1 MARPE
6 RRAEAGADVLVW
18 RGEVQPDL
26 LNVLGREK
34 EVAVDLVDVL
44 RREYRVVIVVVVAV
58 AVIVIDV
65 ERLEAARR

>member
-1 MARPE
+1 M
-6 RRAEAGADVLVW
+6 
-18 RGEVQPDL
+18 QPDL

-65 ERLEAARR
+65 ERLEAAKR